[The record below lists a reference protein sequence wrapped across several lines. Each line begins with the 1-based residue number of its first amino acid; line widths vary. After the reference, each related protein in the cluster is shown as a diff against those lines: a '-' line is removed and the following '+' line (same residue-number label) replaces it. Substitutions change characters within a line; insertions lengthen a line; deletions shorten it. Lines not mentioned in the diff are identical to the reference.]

1 MVIGDESHAN
11 PFTTDSEG
19 EHFSKYFSNFSKL
32 STSQTSQKYFFF
44 RSWVDRSNA
53 DVKMREV
60 IFLSGL
66 ELMFSNLLHI
76 FYHLNVSVRE
86 VFSGNFSFTCQ
97 FSLILWLFKVSGIA
111 CKFLVCRFF
120 LFPGTPTFR

>member
-1 MVIGDESHAN
+1 MVNGDESHAN

-60 IFLSGL
+60 IFLSGQ
-66 ELMFSNLLHI
+66 SSQI
-76 FYHLNVSVRE
+76 
-86 VFSGNFSFTCQ
+86 
-97 FSLILWLFKVSGIA
+97 
-111 CKFLVCRFF
+111 
-120 LFPGTPTFR
+120 

>member
-11 PFTTDSEG
+11 PFTTDSAG
-19 EHFSKYFSNFSKL
+19 EHFSNFSKL

-60 IFLSGL
+60 IFLSGQ
-66 ELMFSNLLHI
+66 SSQI
-76 FYHLNVSVRE
+76 
-86 VFSGNFSFTCQ
+86 
-97 FSLILWLFKVSGIA
+97 
-111 CKFLVCRFF
+111 
-120 LFPGTPTFR
+120 